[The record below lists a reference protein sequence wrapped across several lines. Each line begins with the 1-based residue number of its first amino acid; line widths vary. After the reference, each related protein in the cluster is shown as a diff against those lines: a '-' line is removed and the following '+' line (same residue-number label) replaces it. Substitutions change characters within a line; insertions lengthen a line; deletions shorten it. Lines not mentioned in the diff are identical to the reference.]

1 MPIKPKNKP
10 NIVLIMPDQLRPDFL
25 GCYGANFIQTP
36 NIDALAQQGLQFDR
50 ALSPSPICIP
60 ARASLLTGHN
70 ALSTGVLTNNY
81 WLRPDHEDCGLLNF
95 TSALLENG
103 YHTEGI
109 GKMHFI
115 PWDQEEGFSHRWI
128 AEDKRHIHVKDDYA
142 DYLATQGLRK
152 LAGTEEPGYRVGRM
166 ASVSPIPLEH
176 QVDVWVGDRTVEFI
190 KDCPRDR
197 PYFLW
202 VAFPGPHDP
211 YNPPSE
217 ILDSMGPAEEFPFS
231 IPWTVDS
238 QTFQRGFIQAHL
250 TGSAQADF
258 REFPELAKQTIRRH
272 YAGLVQIID
281 HQVGRILNAIEGQDA
296 ERETLIFFT
305 SDHGDF
311 LGDFDM
317 VGKALFYES
326 SSRIPLIAKGTTYQV
341 GQSKS
346 LVSLTDLYV
355 TILSHAGIK
364 MMAQDSQVIPA
375 TPDQHTRK
383 NLIGA
388 TGAGLMWYD
397 ERWKLSR
404 YKNGLST
411 LFDMEADPLEQN
423 NRLLDPDFADTRNHM
438 EAELTKS
445 LMEGLVQGHQ
455 EKSYPYMTL
464 TPDHAGH
471 HRNWQRSYPANTWE
485 KSDEMKANWAKAGMP
500 I

>member
-1 MPIKPKNKP
+1 MR
-10 NIVLIMPDQLRPDFL
+10 DQLRPDFL
-25 GCYGANFIQTP
+25 GCYGAKFIQTP
-36 NIDALAQQGLQFDR
+36 NIDALAQRGLQFNR

-60 ARASLLTGHN
+60 ARASLLTGYN

-81 WLRPDHEDCGLLNF
+81 WLRPDHEDCGLFSF
-95 TSALLENG
+95 TRSLLKNG
-103 YHTEGI
+103 YYIEGI

-128 AEDKRHIHVKDDYA
+128 AEDKRHIHIGDDYA
-142 DYLATQGLRK
+142 NYLAAQGLRK
-152 LAGTEEPGYRVGRM
+152 LAGVEEPNYIEGRM
-166 ASVSPIPLEH
+166 ASVSPIPIEH
-176 QVDVWVGDRTVEFI
+176 QVDVWLGDRTVDFI
-190 KDCPRDR
+190 KRSPQDR

-202 VAFPGPHDP
+202 VAFPGPHYP
-211 YNPPSE
+211 YNPPVE
-217 ILDSMGPAEEFPFS
+217 ILKSMRPSEEFPFS

-258 REFPELAKQTIRRH
+258 REFPELAKQTIRWH

-281 HQVGRILNAIEGQDA
+281 NQVGRILNAIEGQDA
-296 ERETLIFFT
+296 ERETLILFT

-317 VGKALFYES
+317 FGKALFYES
-326 SSRIPLIAKGTTYQV
+326 SSRIPLIAKGTTYQA
-341 GQSKS
+341 GKSKS
-346 LVSLTDLYV
+346 LVSLTDLYA

-364 MMAQDSQVIPA
+364 MMAQDSRVIPA

-397 ERWKLSR
+397 ELWKLSR

-423 NRLLDPDFADTRNHM
+423 NQLLDPDFADIRNHM
-438 EAELTKS
+438 EAELTKL
-445 LMEGLVQGHQ
+445 LMEGLDQGHQ

-464 TPDHAGH
+464 TPDHAGY
-471 HRNWQRSYPANTWE
+471 HRNWQRSYPSNTWE
-485 KSDEMKANWAKAGMP
+485 KFEEMKARSGKAGIP

>member
-1 MPIKPKNKP
+1 
-10 NIVLIMPDQLRPDFL
+10 
-25 GCYGANFIQTP
+25 
-36 NIDALAQQGLQFDR
+36 
-50 ALSPSPICIP
+50 
-60 ARASLLTGHN
+60 
-70 ALSTGVLTNNY
+70 
-81 WLRPDHEDCGLLNF
+81 
-95 TSALLENG
+95 
-103 YHTEGI
+103 
-109 GKMHFI
+109 
-115 PWDQEEGFSHRWI
+115 
-128 AEDKRHIHVKDDYA
+128 
-142 DYLATQGLRK
+142 
-152 LAGTEEPGYRVGRM
+152 M

-190 KDCPRDR
+190 KHSPQDR

-211 YNPPSE
+211 YNPPAE
-217 ILDSMGPAEEFPFS
+217 ILKSMRPAEEFPNA
-231 IPWTVDS
+231 IPGTIDS

-250 TGSAQADF
+250 NGSAQADF

-272 YAGLVQIID
+272 YSGLVQIID
-281 HQVGRILNAIEGQDA
+281 KQVGRILNAIEGQDA

-326 SSRIPLIAKGTTYQV
+326 SSRIPLIAKGPTYLA

-346 LVSLTDLYV
+346 LVSLTDLYA
-355 TILSHAGIK
+355 TILNHAGIK
-364 MMAQDSQVIPA
+364 MMAQDSRVIPA

-423 NRLLDPDFADTRNHM
+423 NRLLDPDFADIRNHM

-471 HRNWQRSYPANTWE
+471 HRNWQRSYPANTWR
-485 KSDEMKANWAKAGMP
+485 KSEEMEVNWGKAGMP